1 MFSCRPVKLFFNF
14 DQIYLYFWHSL
25 GSAVMRDA
33 NLEQFNSLA
42 GARGVKRIR
51 MILILILIQKNN
63 CLKTKNIETKYLFMK
78 LNKAPYSAL

>member
-1 MFSCRPVKLFFNF
+1 MPAKMSSIKLESYVYVKLFFNF

-42 GARGVKRIR
+42 GARGDSSGRIV
-51 MILILILIQKNN
+51 ISKIAYSNSI
-63 CLKTKNIETKYLFMK
+63 KNIRPVELV
-78 LNKAPYSAL
+78 